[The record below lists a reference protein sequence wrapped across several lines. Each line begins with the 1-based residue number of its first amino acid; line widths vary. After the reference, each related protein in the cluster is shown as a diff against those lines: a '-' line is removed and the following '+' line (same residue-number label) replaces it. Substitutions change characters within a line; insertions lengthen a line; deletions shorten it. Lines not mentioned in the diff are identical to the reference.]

1 MTLLTTLKNCFSVC
15 FQGLQVRKQSESNP
29 LYDPTDDPKKFDFQ
43 ANFKPDTPLPG
54 TPGTSS
60 WSLETPLGHCMGPK
74 PDFHR
79 FLVSFQRSGGRPWGP
94 FWRPWGTCGR
104 QMPPKKNPQARQSS
118 EKVVSDGPL
127 AKILK
132 KVSFRIRFFNDFG
145 MFFYAFVIAFQA

>member
-1 MTLLTTLKNCFSVC
+1 MC

-60 WSLETPLGHCMGPK
+60 WSLETPLGHCTGPK

-79 FLVSFQRSGGRPWGP
+79 FLVSFRRSGDRPWGP
-94 FWRPWGTCGR
+94 FWRPGPPGGAKCLPGT
-104 QMPPKKNPQARQSS
+104 PPKPAKV
-118 EKVVSDGPL
+118 EKKLCPL
-127 AKILK
+127 ACRPKSSKKYASGYDCLMILEW
-132 KVSFRIRFFNDFG
+132 FFN
-145 MFFYAFVIAFQA
+145 AFVIYFRACI